1 MRSFSLIGFNKRI
14 FYGFSS
20 CSTAYKNISEAVQSA
35 SDLSDNARE
44 MAEQSENDLYPK
56 DDESIIEKS
65 TKSLKKSQ
73 KIHQHALN
81 EMEKMEG
88 TCFN

>member
-1 MRSFSLIGFNKRI
+1 
-14 FYGFSS
+14 
-20 CSTAYKNISEAVQSA
+20 
-35 SDLSDNARE
+35 

-73 KIHQHALN
+73 KIHQHALD
-81 EMEKMEG
+81 EMEKMG
-88 TCFN
+88 GKRGGANNIFSLTKFPQF

>member
-1 MRSFSLIGFNKRI
+1 
-14 FYGFSS
+14 
-20 CSTAYKNISEAVQSA
+20 
-35 SDLSDNARE
+35 

-73 KIHQHALN
+73 KIHQHALE
-81 EMEKMEG
+81 EMEKMAGVFFVYTFE
-88 TCFN
+88 F